1 MISNKAEALGV
12 PAGLA
17 PVMRRAPSRR
27 LANKVPIS
35 IRLDQ
40 DVVEAWKSTGKGWQ
54 TRMNAAL
61 RQHLLE
67 VQ

>member
-1 MISNKAEALGV
+1 MISDKTEMLAIPG
-12 PAGLA
+12 GL
-17 PVMRRAPSRR
+17 PVGLRHETSRR
-27 LANKVPIS
+27 LSNKVPIS

-61 RQHLLE
+61 RQHLPE
-67 VQ
+67 MQ